1 MTSVTARAS
10 ETARAGNMCA
20 AVTDLLVACGVPAG
34 RARVTARAIVLA
46 DVWGIG
52 SHGILRLPSYL
63 RRIEAGGINVG
74 ARMREVRRSGSVISF
89 DGDAGL
95 GHWQVWQAVDVALR
109 IAATQGV
116 AVAAIGNSSHC
127 GALGVY
133 AGRIR
138 AAGGAGIVLSNGP
151 AAIPAPDGSRPLL
164 STGPVSGTAAPD
176 DGPLVDL
183 ALGSVTRGHIA
194 SLARAGTRLE
204 PGQAFDEHGRPTT
217 DPVAALEGMIA
228 PIGGPKGFALAY
240 LFEALTALVG
250 PGLSVDVV
258 DPFAADRSA
267 EPQRVSHL
275 VVVLRPEAID
285 LDGQAVERVR
295 RLNAATTAS
304 GGRVPGRDRRLVIAG
319 RIRLDESLR
328 TELVTWAKRL
338 GARTVERLLTAA

>member
-1 MTSVTARAS
+1 V
-10 ETARAGNMCA
+10 CA
-20 AVTDLLVACGVPAG
+20 AVTDLLIAAGVPAG
-34 RARVTARAIVLA
+34 RARVTARAILLA
-46 DVWGIG
+46 DVWGIA

-63 RRIEAGGINVG
+63 RRIDAGGINVA
-74 ARMREVRRSGSVISF
+74 ARMREVRQAGSVISF

-116 AVAAIGNSSHC
+116 AVAAVGNSSHC

-151 AAIPAPDGSRPLL
+151 ATIPAPDGSQPLL
-164 STGPVSGTAAPD
+164 STTPVAGTAGPV

-183 ALGSVTRGHIA
+183 ALGAVTRGHIA
-194 SLARAGTRLE
+194 SLARAGSRLE
-204 PGQAFDEHGRPTT
+204 PGQAFDRQGRPTT
-217 DPVAALEGMIA
+217 DPAAALEGMIA

-275 VVVLRPEAID
+275 VAVLRPEAID
-285 LDGQAVERVR
+285 LDGHAADRVG
-295 RLNAATTAS
+295 RLNAATTGS
-304 GGRVPGRDRRLVIAG
+304 GGRVPGKDRRLVVAG
-319 RIRLDESLR
+319 GIRLDQSLR
-328 TELVTWAKRL
+328 EELVTWAQRL
-338 GARTVERLLTAA
+338 GARTAEQLLTAA